1 MWWVFVVATMLAGGI
16 DWFTDDDESTFGWT
30 AYTPLTDMPR
40 RYADYMP
47 QNDVAPVDTISL
59 LAFCLLVLTALV
71 EAVAVR
77 RPVAGMITV
86 AVPFA
91 AAGLIWCALPRGHSG
106 FVLGP
111 LAALVVILVA
121 VGIREIWEHRLSH
134 AMDRI
139 AGSRQQ
145 SPP

>member
-16 DWFTDDDESTFGWT
+16 DWFSDDDESTFGWT

-47 QNDVAPVDTISL
+47 QNDVAPVDTTSL
-59 LAFCLLVLTALV
+59 LAFCLLVLAALA

-77 RPVAGMITV
+77 RLIAGIITV

-91 AAGLIWCALPRGHSG
+91 TAGLIWCALPRGHSS
-106 FVLGP
+106 FVLEP

-121 VGIREIWEHRLSH
+121 VAIRETWERRLSP
-134 AMDRI
+134 I
-139 AGSRQQ
+139 AAHR
-145 SPP
+145 